1 MQPPLRLAG
10 RVERPAGLPA
20 RCPPAKPPAAL
31 PASPH
36 ESPDAP
42 RLPAAGTRVLGLLVS
57 AISAPLPLLPHLVTT
72 LTAMLMVGRN
82 SSVCST
88 PLMTHPLTVLRLR
101 RLRSWLDLAVSLG
114 GERPRAAGRGAALSA
129 RRAWPGLAWP
139 APDTLRAEPGL
150 ACS

>member
-1 MQPPLRLAG
+1 
-10 RVERPAGLPA
+10 
-20 RCPPAKPPAAL
+20 
-31 PASPH
+31 
-36 ESPDAP
+36 
-42 RLPAAGTRVLGLLVS
+42 VLGLLVS

-129 RRAWPGLAWP
+129 RRAWPGLLLTPCGPSLAWP